1 MAQRPSDQH
10 ACCER
15 PFHSQREFQRSR
27 SHRKLI
33 VARTEKPVANL
44 VGRCVVLEGFW
55 LRPVDWL
62 RGRIMIAAGC
72 ECQSSSVRISMEEQ
86 TAARIAMMALS
97 RLRAATSLLRFPFS
111 SRGCFGCPTR
121 SVQMRVLPLTSAGGL
136 LRDSHRST
144 HLHRQHTPISL
155 FQNADHQ
162 LSGKALPS
170 RQISLHF
177 GLDSPQ
183 INPQHAS

>member
-1 MAQRPSDQH
+1 
-10 ACCER
+10 
-15 PFHSQREFQRSR
+15 
-27 SHRKLI
+27 
-33 VARTEKPVANL
+33 
-44 VGRCVVLEGFW
+44 
-55 LRPVDWL
+55 
-62 RGRIMIAAGC
+62 
-72 ECQSSSVRISMEEQ
+72 
-86 TAARIAMMALS
+86 MMALS
-97 RLRAATSLLRFPFS
+97 RLRAATSFLRFPFS
-111 SRGCFGCPTR
+111 SRGCYGCPTR
-121 SVQMRVLPLTSAGGL
+121 AVQMRVLPPTSVGGL

-183 INPQHAS
+183 INPQHASEEGVPVTVKCDSALHQGG